1 MMLPDRADARS
12 YNAATELVDGAV
24 ARSFGDK
31 VAFCDGAS
39 SLTYGELRERT
50 WRVAA
55 AFASLGLKP
64 ESRIALLLPD
74 SVDFPVAFWGA
85 VRAGM
90 VAVPFNTFLNV
101 EHYAYLLADSRAQ
114 ALVAAAPFARTIA
127 PILARAP
134 RLRAL
139 ILAGATDD

>member
-1 MMLPDRADARS
+1 MSPDRADAES

-24 ARSFGDK
+24 ARGFGDK
-31 VAFCDGAS
+31 VAFRAGAR

-50 WRVAA
+50 WRMHA
-55 AFASLGLKP
+55 AFAALGLKP

-85 VRAGM
+85 LRAGM

-101 EHYAYLLADSRAQ
+101 EHRSEERRVGKECRSRWS
-114 ALVAAAPFARTIA
+114 P
-127 PILARAP
+127 
-134 RLRAL
+134 
-139 ILAGATDD
+139 